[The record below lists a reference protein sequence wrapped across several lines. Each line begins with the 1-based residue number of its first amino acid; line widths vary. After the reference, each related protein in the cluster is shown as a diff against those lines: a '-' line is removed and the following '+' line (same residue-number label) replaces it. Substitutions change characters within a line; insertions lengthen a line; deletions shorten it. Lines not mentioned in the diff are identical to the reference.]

1 MIKSNT
7 LLSGLLSFVLFVLL
21 ILLVPSFIGHFL
33 LWVIL
38 SAPIVLSFLNLKSL
52 FDLSEERNKKYRIIA
67 IITFLSGALLSIV
80 YIEFIDIIREDRR
93 EVLYN
98 NQKHFPIYSKGIAPI
113 LFIIVLGIIAYLILI
128 SKPAY
133 KMPPLLIVVCMSLMY
148 LQATICILWCI
159 QLFEGLK
166 TNSLTIPLYVL
177 PINCLFIIIR
187 EIRIKIN
194 EWNSE
199 LNNHNLKE
207 RTSPFN
213 KLLKESNNWP
223 ILAFVLMIPILGIIV
238 CILVLFGQEPD
249 ILIKSFTETADWTL
263 STKIAPPNVMVDE
276 HYLCTVAA
284 NGDKKIVKPLRMG
297 ERHGHKVVVNR
308 QLQIANAF
316 EQVLEERIPK
326 IHKVIRYIYDKYG
339 YPISKHIKTNILC
352 DLVYILM
359 KPLEWFFLI
368 IIYFNDIHPEDRIA
382 RQYLPKI
389 KDTV

>member
-1 MIKSNT
+1 MNNIISEFFIYFIA
-7 LLSGLLSFVLFVLL
+7 LVIIVLPL
-21 ILLVPSFIGHFL
+21 ILTIF
-33 LWVIL
+33 
-38 SAPIVLSFLNLKSL
+38 NLISIFNK
-52 FDLSEERNKKYRIIA
+52 DEKKYNMYRKIA
-67 IITFLSGALLSIV
+67 IITLLLGFVLSII
-80 YIEFIDIIREDRR
+80 YLEFVDIVNKDYW

-98 NQKHFPIYSKGIAPI
+98 NQKHFPIYSKGIMPL
-113 LFIIVLGIIAYLILI
+113 LFIVGLGIISYFILI

-133 KMPPLLIVVCMSLMY
+133 QMPPLLIVICISLMY
-148 LQATICILWCI
+148 LWAIICILWCI

-166 TNSLTIPLYVL
+166 STSFDLDVLPLYVL
-177 PINCLFIIIR
+177 PINCLFIIFK
-187 EIRIKIN
+187 EICIKIN

-207 RTSPFN
+207 WTGPYN
-213 KLLKESNNWP
+213 KLLKKANNWP
-223 ILAFVLMIPILGIIV
+223 ILALVLMIPILGIVV
-238 CILVLFGQEPD
+238 CILVLFGQEAD

-263 STKIAPPNVMVDE
+263 SQKIAPPNVMMDE

-284 NGDKKIVKPLRMG
+284 NGDKRIVKPLRMG

-316 EQVLEERIPK
+316 EQVLEERIPE

-352 DLVYILM
+352 DLVYLLM
-359 KPLEWFFLI
+359 KPLEWLFLI

-389 KDTV
+389 KDTI